1 VDRRQ
6 PRPPELPF
14 AVRLRMLR
22 RTRRRMAIRLLTGEA
37 LWIALLAGV
46 GIFVA
51 TELIVALGRA

>member
-1 VDRRQ
+1 
-6 PRPPELPF
+6 
-14 AVRLRMLR
+14 
-22 RTRRRMAIRLLTGEA
+22 MAIHLLIGEA